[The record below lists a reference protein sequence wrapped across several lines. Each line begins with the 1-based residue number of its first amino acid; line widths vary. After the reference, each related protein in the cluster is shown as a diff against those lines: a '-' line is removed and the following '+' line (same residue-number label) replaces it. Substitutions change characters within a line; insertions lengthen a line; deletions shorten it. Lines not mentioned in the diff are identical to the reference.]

1 MHKASYATTFYF
13 RLIPLKNKFSVD
25 FPSSPV
31 PADHAVQAGKV
42 LCISGHQIGKFRV
55 VVHPSLVMCILSQ
68 LYQYPPNDFFT
79 YLSWSALFERRNTS
93 FSEIKFPEMS
103 LPGFVKEKIPT
114 YS

>member
-42 LCISGHQIGKFRV
+42 LCISGHQIGKLRF
-55 VVHPSLVMCILSQ
+55 VVHPSLVMHFFDLFYMFFLTYMKKLLNLVQDIICIRDVILH
-68 LYQYPPNDFFT
+68 YPF
-79 YLSWSALFERRNTS
+79 L
-93 FSEIKFPEMS
+93 
-103 LPGFVKEKIPT
+103 
-114 YS
+114 

>member
-55 VVHPSLVMCILSQ
+55 VVHPSLVMHFFDLFYMSFLPYMKELLDLVQDIIRIRDVILH
-68 LYQYPPNDFFT
+68 YP
-79 YLSWSALFERRNTS
+79 LL
-93 FSEIKFPEMS
+93 
-103 LPGFVKEKIPT
+103 
-114 YS
+114 